1 VFDSLP
7 SPNENVLPPAKKQA
21 LPVENTPRISSPSRV
36 LSVVSIKNYGKIDCT
51 NGKIFDRYV
60 NNKSVLLFT
69 YLIYYGHGVGIL
81 LFFKREQKS

>member
-36 LSVVSIKNYGKIDCT
+36 LSVVSIKNYGKLYST

-60 NNKSVLLFT
+60 NNKSVLLFD
-69 YLIYYGHGVGIL
+69 IL
-81 LFFKREQKS
+81 WAWCWHSFVLQKRT